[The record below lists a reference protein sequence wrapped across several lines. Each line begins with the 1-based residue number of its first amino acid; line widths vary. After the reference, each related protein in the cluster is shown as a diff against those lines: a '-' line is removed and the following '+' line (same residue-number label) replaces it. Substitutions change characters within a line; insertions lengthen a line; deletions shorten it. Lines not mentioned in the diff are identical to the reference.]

1 MAIDSTTTAG
11 DLVAAL
17 RRYLP
22 LDEAQA
28 GQLQRMSRPA
38 RVLRGEHL
46 FRPGEV
52 CRRLFFMAR
61 GLVRCYYLF
70 DDKEVNLRLICD
82 GSAVLP
88 LTSLVTQQPAQE
100 HIQCLADCEGW
111 WLSLEDMLRPDT
123 AAAWEPLR
131 RVLAE
136 RHYLSMERR
145 LLTIQYKSA
154 AQRWRY
160 FCETMEPRIVAETPA
175 LHIASY
181 LGVTPESLSR
191 IKHGPA
197 AS

>member
-1 MAIDSTTTAG
+1 MTANSTTAPA

-22 LDEAQA
+22 LDEALA
-28 GQLQRMSRPA
+28 ADLRRMARPA
-38 RVLRGEHL
+38 RVPRGEHL
-46 FRPGEV
+46 FRPPEV
-52 CRRLFFMAR
+52 CRRLFFMAQ
-61 GLVRCYYLF
+61 GLVRSYYLF

-111 WLSLEDMLRPDT
+111 WLPLDDMLRPAT

-160 FCETMEPRIVAETPA
+160 FRQTMEPRIVAETPA
-175 LHIASY
+175 VHVASY

-197 AS
+197 GA

>member
-1 MAIDSTTTAG
+1 MDRDDTPST
-11 DLVAAL
+11 DLIAEL

-22 LDEAQA
+22 LGETQA
-28 GQLQRMSRPA
+28 AELQRLSRPA
-38 RVLRGEHL
+38 RVARGEHL
-46 FRPGEV
+46 FRPDEV
-52 CRRLFFMAR
+52 CRRLYFMAR
-61 GLVRCYYLF
+61 GLVRSYYLF

-88 LTSLVTQQPAQE
+88 LTSLITQRPAQE

-111 WLSLEDMLRPDT
+111 WLSLEDMLHPRR

-154 AQRWRY
+154 SQRWQY
-160 FCETMEPRIVAETPA
+160 FKRTMEPRIVAETPA
-175 LHIASY
+175 VHIASY

-191 IKHGPA
+191 IKRGPA
-197 AS
+197 TS

>member
-1 MAIDSTTTAG
+1 MATDDTAG
-11 DLVAAL
+11 LLAAL

-22 LDEAQA
+22 LDEAQTEE
-28 GQLQRMSRPA
+28 LRRMARPA
-38 RVLRGEHL
+38 RVPRGEHL
-46 FRPGEV
+46 FRPPEV

-61 GLVRCYYLF
+61 GLVRSYYLF

-88 LTSLVTQQPAQE
+88 LTSLIMQEPAQE
-100 HIQCLADCEGW
+100 HIQCLADAEGW
-111 WLSLEDMLRPDT
+111 WLSLDAMLRPES
-123 AAAWEPLR
+123 APAWEPLR

-154 AQRWRY
+154 AQRWEY
-160 FCETMEPRIVAETPA
+160 FRRTMEPRIVAETPVM
-175 LHIASY
+175 HIASY

-191 IKHGPA
+191 IRRGPG